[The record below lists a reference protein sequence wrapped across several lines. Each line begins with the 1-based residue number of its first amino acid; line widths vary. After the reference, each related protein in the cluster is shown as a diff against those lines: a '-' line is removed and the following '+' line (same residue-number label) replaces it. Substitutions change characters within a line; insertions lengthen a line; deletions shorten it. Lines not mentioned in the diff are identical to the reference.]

1 MRTALAG
8 LVRPEAKLGGARLSE
23 HRRPSLLGAVA
34 AFVAVALVLFGAVE
48 GVRAIGGLGYEPA
61 ATSATTG
68 PSISLGVFPDSYAC
82 HGSSGGPHPDWVT
95 YCPSTS
101 IKVPA
106 YSTITVTIRQ
116 YDSSTTLHNY
126 WFARVSGT
134 VGATMTV
141 NGKTM
146 RGVSPDALGHTFT
159 IQTPPGVKDQLF
171 VNVPLS
177 GVADNAPDA
186 VTVNGHQYPR
196 PNVIVFQF
204 RTGAPGTYVWKCY
217 DPCGNGLYGDG
228 LYGENNFGGAMAT
241 TGYMAGTLTVT

>member
-1 MRTALAG
+1 MSRVSLRRGPAMKAG
-8 LVRPEAKLGGARLSE
+8 RGRHILGVLVTLVV
-23 HRRPSLLGAVA
+23 LLVV
-34 AFVAVALVLFGAVE
+34 FVVLVVGTRSVK
-48 GVRAIGGLGYEPA
+48 GLGYEPA
-61 ATSATTG
+61 AG
-68 PSISLGVFPDSYAC
+68 PSISLSAMPDAYAC
-82 HGSSGGPHPDWVT
+82 HGSNGGPGGGPHPDWVT
-95 YCPSTS
+95 YCPSTT

-146 RGVSPDALGHTFT
+146 RGVSPDALGHTLT